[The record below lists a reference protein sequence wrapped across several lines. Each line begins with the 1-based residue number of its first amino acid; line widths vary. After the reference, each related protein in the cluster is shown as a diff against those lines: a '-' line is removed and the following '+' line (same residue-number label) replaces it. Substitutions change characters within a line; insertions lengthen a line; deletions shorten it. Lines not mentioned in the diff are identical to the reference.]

1 MTNEKET
8 YSGIA
13 ELADAEQG
21 LLNYYSNIVH
31 LIVEGSFQK
40 NTNDIR
46 VLEFGA
52 GTGFLSELMQQ
63 EFGVKID
70 CLEIDL
76 TLLDI
81 LNRKGFKTFSDLSKL
96 QDKYDLIF
104 SSNVLEHIENDSDVL
119 LSLRSHLTPNGVLV
133 TYVPAFPILFSDH
146 DRAVGHFR
154 RYTKKA
160 LMLKLLTAGFE
171 IDRIRYVDSIGFPA
185 SLLVRIF
192 GYKSRGNIGGLAS
205 FRIYDK
211 YFFPV
216 SRALD
221 ELGFK
226 KIVGKNLI
234 AHASQRS
241 NP

>member
-31 LIVEGSFQK
+31 LIVKGSLRK
-40 NTNDIR
+40 NANDIR
-46 VLEFGA
+46 ILEFGA

-76 TLLDI
+76 TLLNI
-81 LNRKGFKTFSDLSKL
+81 LNRKGFKTFSDLSML

-104 SSNVLEHIENDSDVL
+104 SSNVLEHIENDSEVL
-119 LSLRSHLTPNGVLV
+119 LNLKSHLAPNGVLV

-154 RYTKKA
+154 RYTKKS
-160 LMLKLLTAGFE
+160 LMLKLLHAGFE
-171 IDRIRYVDSIGFPA
+171 IDRLRYVDSIGFPA

-234 AHASQRS
+234 AHASQRK
-241 NP
+241 

>member
-21 LLNYYSNIVH
+21 LLNYYSNIVN
-31 LIVEGSFQK
+31 LIVKGSLRK
-40 NTNDIR
+40 NANDIR
-46 VLEFGA
+46 ILEFGA

-76 TLLDI
+76 TLLNI
-81 LNRKGFKTFSDLSKL
+81 LNRKGFKTFSDLSML

-104 SSNVLEHIENDSDVL
+104 SSNVLEHIENDSEVL
-119 LSLRSHLTPNGVLV
+119 LNLKSHLAPNGVLV

-154 RYTKKA
+154 RYTKKS
-160 LMLKLLTAGFE
+160 LMLKLLHAGFE
-171 IDRIRYVDSIGFPA
+171 IDRLRYVDSIGFPA

-234 AHASQRS
+234 AHASQRK
-241 NP
+241 